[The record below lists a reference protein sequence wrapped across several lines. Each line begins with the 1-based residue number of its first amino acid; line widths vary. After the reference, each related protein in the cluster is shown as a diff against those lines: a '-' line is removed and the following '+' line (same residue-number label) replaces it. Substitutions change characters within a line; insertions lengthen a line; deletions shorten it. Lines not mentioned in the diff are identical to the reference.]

1 MSMDYLFALTPH
13 LSPSLDTV
21 GHAWEMIMIQPR
33 EIVKMLVWKYIFFFL
48 FIYLKKLFFLFLS
61 KKLNN
66 IQNKLILTITFISY
80 HFL

>member
-1 MSMDYLFALTPH
+1 
-13 LSPSLDTV
+13 
-21 GHAWEMIMIQPR
+21 MIMIQPR

-66 IQNKLILTITFISY
+66 IKNKLILTITFISY